1 MKDFITIETD
11 DTILIKVIEK
21 LHQRSLTGQKKYGTT
36 MDRNDLTL
44 MQWLNHLQ
52 EELCDA
58 IQYIEKL
65 KHETNNHQQG

>member
-21 LHQRSLTGQKKYGTT
+21 LHQRSLVGQKKYGTT
-36 MDRNDLTL
+36 MDREDLTL

-65 KHETNNHQQG
+65 KHETNNYE

>member
-21 LHQRSLTGQKKYGTT
+21 LHQRSLVGQKKYGTT
-36 MDRNDLTL
+36 MNREDLKL
-44 MQWLNHLQ
+44 VEWLNHLQ

-65 KHETNNHQQG
+65 KHETNHHK

>member
-21 LHQRSLTGQKKYGTT
+21 LHHRSLVGQKKYGTT
-36 MDRNDLTL
+36 MDREDLTL
-44 MQWLNHLQ
+44 VQWLNHLQ

-65 KHETNNHQQG
+65 KHETNNHK

>member
-21 LHQRSLTGQKKYGTT
+21 LHQRSLVGQKKYGAT
-36 MDRNDLTL
+36 MDREDLTL
-44 MQWLNHLQ
+44 VQWLNNLQ

-65 KHETNNHQQG
+65 KHETNNHE

>member
-21 LHQRSLTGQKKYGTT
+21 LHQRSLVGQKKYGTT
-36 MDRNDLTL
+36 MDRDDLTL
-44 MQWLNHLQ
+44 VQWLNHLQ

-65 KHETNNHQQG
+65 KNETNNNQ

>member
-11 DTILIKVIEK
+11 DTTLIKVIEK
-21 LHQRSLTGQKKYGTT
+21 LHQRSLVGQKKYGTT
-36 MDRNDLTL
+36 MDREDLTL
-44 MQWLNHLQ
+44 VQWLNHVQ

-65 KHETNNHQQG
+65 KHETDNHQ

>member
-21 LHQRSLTGQKKYGTT
+21 LHQRSLVGQKKYGTT
-36 MDRNDLTL
+36 MDREDLTL
-44 MQWLNHLQ
+44 VQWLNHLQ

-65 KHETNNHQQG
+65 KHETNNNE